1 VAQRVAK
8 HKPVVVLK
16 AGRTDMG
23 ARAAKSHT
31 GALAGNDRI
40 YEGVLRQAGV
50 IRARHLNEMLEFARA
65 LQMLPTPRGE
75 NVLIVTGAGGS
86 GVLLSDACVDHGLR
100 LMTMPPDL
108 DQAFR
113 QFIPPFGA
121 AGNPV
126 DITGGEPPETYR
138 KTINLA
144 LSEPRVHAV
153 ILGYW
158 HTIITP
164 PMVFAHLLVDVVEE
178 ARRQGIDKPIVA
190 SLVGDVAVEEAA
202 RYLQD
207 HRILAYPYETEK
219 PVAGLG
225 AKYRWARCAGLL

>member
-1 VAQRVAK
+1 MAQRVTK
-8 HKPVVVLK
+8 QKPVVVLK

-40 YEGVLRQAGV
+40 YDGVLRQAGV
-50 IRARHLNEMLEFARA
+50 IRARHLNEMLEFAKA
-65 LQMLPTPRGE
+65 LQMLPTPQGE

-100 LMTMPPDL
+100 LMSMPPDL

-113 QFIPPFGA
+113 QFIPLLRRRRQSGRHHR
-121 AGNPV
+121 
-126 DITGGEPPETYR
+126 GEPPETYR

-144 LSEPRVHAV
+144 LYEPRVHAL

-164 PMVFAHLLVDVVEE
+164 PMTFANLLVEVVEE
-178 ARRQGIDKPIVA
+178 AGARA
-190 SLVGDVAVEEAA
+190 STNPSWP
-202 RYLQD
+202 RS
-207 HRILAYPYETEK
+207 
-219 PVAGLG
+219 
-225 AKYRWARCAGLL
+225 